1 MKILVSGSLTK
12 AQPYRFNLRDVM
24 IIESDINSMMVGGE
38 FIAVYNKDKK
48 TNILFPRGAP
58 FLSQLSGSV
67 IATHGKQSIITSD
80 KLVDEIRRGE
90 AIKVGEYW
98 YRVSC
103 AVGTG
108 TTQKS
113 SAPVSVTSDKDP
125 SADNVYCL
133 PYTAT
138 MLPLDGD
145 FDIGD
150 SYAPST
156 SLNQSRPE
164 YRGSIYKHGCTND
177 IKDLWKKTSEMVKS
191 LVNDE
196 HNLHQELIKLGLIR
210 NQIFHSS
217 SSSKKRKN
225 DDETKEKKKRHR
237 LRDFEIQSHNRVG
250 ENSHLKGTKMESILR
265 DVRKQ
270 YNDQLRK

>member
-1 MKILVSGSLTK
+1 VGRSYQT
-12 AQPYRFNLRDVM
+12 QPHRFNLRDVM

-150 SYAPST
+150 SSTPST